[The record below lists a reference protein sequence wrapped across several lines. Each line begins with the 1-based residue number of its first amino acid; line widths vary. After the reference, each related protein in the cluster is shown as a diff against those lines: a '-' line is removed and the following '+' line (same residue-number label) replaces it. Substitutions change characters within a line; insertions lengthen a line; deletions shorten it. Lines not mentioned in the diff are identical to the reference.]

1 MAFDD
6 HDVARVVAKP
16 AHDLDDLP
24 VLLSPAA
31 ARRLEDLAQRAH
43 ALTLQRFGRVVVMYA
58 PLYVSNHC
66 MNQCAYCGFNARN
79 PLERRALSVEEA
91 VRESMLLHDAGFRHI
106 LLVSGQHTQYA
117 QASYL
122 AQVAGQLR
130 AHFAS
135 INIEVAP
142 LRREEYAVL
151 IEHGVDGVICYQETY
166 NPATYAAVHLG
177 GPKRDYDW
185 RLGTLERA
193 AEAGVRRVG
202 LSALYGLDDWRVEGW
217 MAGLHAYYLMTRY
230 WRTQVS
236 ISFPRLRAAAG
247 GFEPLQPLSDRGLAQ
262 LICALRLVLPDA
274 HLVLSTR
281 EPAALRDHLLRL
293 GITQMS
299 AGSRTA
305 PLGYSHDGE
314 AGAQFDVMDERTP
327 TAVAAAIAD
336 AGYEPVWK
344 DWDRRF
350 LTAG

>member
-1 MAFDD
+1 
-6 HDVARVVAKP
+6 
-16 AHDLDDLP
+16 
-24 VLLSPAA
+24 
-31 ARRLEDLAQRAH
+31 
-43 ALTLQRFGRVVVMYA
+43 
-58 PLYVSNHC
+58 
-66 MNQCAYCGFNARN
+66 
-79 PLERRALSVEEA
+79 
-91 VRESMLLHDAGFRHI
+91 
-106 LLVSGQHTQYA
+106 
-117 QASYL
+117 
-122 AQVAGQLR
+122 
-130 AHFAS
+130 
-135 INIEVAP
+135 
-142 LRREEYAVL
+142 
-151 IEHGVDGVICYQETY
+151 
-166 NPATYAAVHLG
+166 
-177 GPKRDYDW
+177 
-185 RLGTLERA
+185 
-193 AEAGVRRVG
+193 
-202 LSALYGLDDWRVEGW
+202 LDDWRVEGW